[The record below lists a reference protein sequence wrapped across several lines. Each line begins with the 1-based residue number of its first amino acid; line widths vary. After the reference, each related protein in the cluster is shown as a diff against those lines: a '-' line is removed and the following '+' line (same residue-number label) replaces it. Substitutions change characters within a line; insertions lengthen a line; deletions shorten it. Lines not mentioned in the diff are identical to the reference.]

1 MNDWQKKIEEI
12 RRRVKDLDE
21 ARVRMVE
28 QREKPVVIHAVSA
41 AYRRELETLKIYE
54 YCSTH

>member
-1 MNDWQKKIEEI
+1 MNKWQRKIDEK
-12 RRRVKDLDE
+12 RRRVKELDE

-28 QREKPVVIHAVSA
+28 RREKPIVIQAVSD
-41 AYRRELETLKIYE
+41 AYRRELEALKIYE